1 METPTRLRQ
10 RPYDPEVAGVI
21 LGRLAGGESLNAICK
36 CDGMPPIQAIWEW
49 ISTSPDFAAKYAR
62 ARELQADAHADE
74 ITALS
79 DEEPPQV
86 VAEGGA
92 ARVDAGWVTWQ
103 KNRIDARKWV
113 ASKLKPKKYGDA
125 ATLELT
131 GGNGGPVEVS
141 VVQRRIVDP
150 SGDAK

>member
-1 METPTRLRQ
+1 
-10 RPYDPEVAGVI
+10 
-21 LGRLAGGESLNAICK
+21 
-36 CDGMPPIQAIWEW
+36 MPRIQAIWEW
-49 ISTSPDFAAKYAR
+49 LADSPDFSTRYAR

-92 ARVDAGWVTWQ
+92 SRVDAGWVTWQ

>member
-1 METPTRLRQ
+1 LDGCLRSLFCVSIL
-10 RPYDPEVAGVI
+10 RS
-21 LGRLAGGESLNAICK
+21 LGRVDPSHYRVSRLFVYFFDE
-36 CDGMPPIQAIWEW
+36 P
-49 ISTSPDFAAKYAR
+49 TSPDFAAKYAR
-62 ARELQADAHADE
+62 ARDLQADAHADE